1 MDIDDDMSVGEMKNL
16 RDKIYMLQETE
27 HIEIFKII
35 KQDTDKFSENKNGIF
50 VNLSKMS
57 ITTLKKI
64 KTFVEFC
71 SENKKKLEIEKKQR
85 DSLKDSITT
94 NNDEFYDSDMTDE
107 SDDNDNNNNNE
118 NESVNSDD
126 IDFNKE
132 SIENISSFEKEIIY
146 SNFKNSNS
154 GQNKI
159 NGVRAKIIKKSKES
173 NS

>member
-71 SENKKKLEIEKKQR
+71 S
-85 DSLKDSITT
+85 
-94 NNDEFYDSDMTDE
+94 
-107 SDDNDNNNNNE
+107 
-118 NESVNSDD
+118 
-126 IDFNKE
+126 
-132 SIENISSFEKEIIY
+132 
-146 SNFKNSNS
+146 
-154 GQNKI
+154 
-159 NGVRAKIIKKSKES
+159 
-173 NS
+173 

>member
-1 MDIDDDMSVGEMKNL
+1 MYTDDDMSVGEMKSL

-94 NNDEFYDSDMTDE
+94 NNNDFYDSDISDE
-107 SDDNDNNNNNE
+107 SDVNENNNE
-118 NESVNSDD
+118 NESVNSED

-132 SIENISSFEKEIIY
+132 SIDNITSFEKEIIY
-146 SNFKNSNS
+146 SKFNNSSS

>member
-1 MDIDDDMSVGEMKNL
+1 
-16 RDKIYMLQETE
+16 
-27 HIEIFKII
+27 
-35 KQDTDKFSENKNGIF
+35 
-50 VNLSKMS
+50 
-57 ITTLKKI
+57 
-64 KTFVEFC
+64 
-71 SENKKKLEIEKKQR
+71 
-85 DSLKDSITT
+85 
-94 NNDEFYDSDMTDE
+94 MTDE